1 MKKNKTPWLIILSGV
16 IAALLLLIARAD
28 RLLVREDEL
37 VKSDALV
44 MLMGTVADRVLQT
57 SDLYRAGLAP
67 RIILV
72 EEEMTAGDSLRRRG
86 VQVITSA
93 EVCKAYFHDLGI
105 PKEAITVIPGK
116 TKSTLEEAQVI
127 ARYLRSGKPMERVIV
142 VSSPTHTRRA
152 SLIFRKTFKKEG
164 LSTEVMVSPAL
175 RYQES
180 HKKPWW
186 RRKEGIQGVSS
197 EYIKLM
203 SYLLIEQF
211 QR

>member
-1 MKKNKTPWLIILSGV
+1 M
-16 IAALLLLIARAD
+16 LIARAD
-28 RLLVREDEL
+28 RFLVREDEL
-37 VKSDALV
+37 VKADALV

-57 SDLYRAGLAP
+57 SDLYHAGLAP
-67 RIILV
+67 WIILV
-72 EEEMTAGDSLRRRG
+72 EENMTAGDSLRSRG

-105 PKEAITVIPGK
+105 PEEAISVLPGK

-142 VSSPTHTRRA
+142 VSSPSHTRRA
-152 SLIFRKTFKKEG
+152 SLIFRKTFKNEG
-164 LSTEVMVSPAL
+164 LSTEVLVSPAS
-175 RYQES
+175 RYQKQHE
-180 HKKPWW
+180 KPWW

-197 EYIKLM
+197 EYIKIM
-203 SYLLIEQF
+203 SYFLIEQF